1 MVYEIEIFLTGLF
14 FVLFFIIISI
24 FGFILIF
31 KIYKE
36 IIELPFLEVI
46 ALSLGCGIIFFICYS
61 YILDT
66 FLFFNFFTALFP
78 LIIFDIGGLIYYIKS
93 NLKFKKK
100 LCFQNIKLILSK
112 HRNTIFL
119 FILISIIVYFYQIQI
134 QYEIIIK
141 QESQLASDPFMWFRA
156 IMYLIDYGHLEYE
169 IIEAYSAGYVF
180 LNAAMISFYP
190 TFRFAYFFLKF
201 VPIFYMSLFIFIG
214 FIASRLIFKQ
224 KFIFFLAMFGFLT
237 LRYFNYRI
245 LMPLPSV
252 PATILFFI
260 FSIVFIDPK
269 IPYYFKGILLA
280 GPFLFHP
287 FFGVLSI
294 AIFIIYIFLQ
304 YFVFKIKL
312 KKNIKFIFKENSY
325 NLIIFFGLLIPFF
338 VNLTLKYKID
348 WLLNYWHYIFPACLS
363 NFNMIVKINTNYA
376 SIINCPLILSGTFTY
391 NNLEGYFKNI
401 MDKTFLGNPII
412 FVIIIYFLIIIK
424 KKNYQNFGN
433 FIDIIKITIIFTFI
447 FQFLYYFMVWFFPLE
462 TFGELVNLMYFFKPK
477 IFEFN
482 GAFIVFGGVFMA
494 HDIYFNFSKI
504 TLMLKKKIPRYK
516 KFLNGNPIRTS
527 KEKIFHIIKSPW
539 KIESIVIIIVLCF
552 SYNLYQNNEF
562 WYHYHYRDDNFV
574 EMILAIGDSEPPNLN
589 TKKTILLPGLEIK
602 AVLGLLYRF
611 NFKFIDFTQNYTTL
625 IDKIIYEKASYV
637 VLPINQL
644 SENKLSNFV
653 SDYEIF
659 YQNVGYVVIKVD

>member
-24 FGFILIF
+24 FGFIIIF

-46 ALSLGCGIIFFICYS
+46 ALSIGCGLIFFICYS

-78 LIIFDIGGLIYYIKS
+78 LIIFDIGGLIYYLKS
-93 NLKFKKK
+93 NLKIRNKINFE
-100 LCFQNIKLILSK
+100 NIKLILTK
-112 HRNTIFL
+112 NIYIIIIFTFIFL
-119 FILISIIVYFYQIQI
+119 IVYYFQIQI
-134 QYEIIIK
+134 QDDIIIK
-141 QESQLASDPFMWFRA
+141 YKSQLASDPFMWFRA

-180 LNAAMISFYP
+180 VNAAMISFYP

-224 KFIFFLAMFGFLT
+224 KFLIFLAMFGFLT

-280 GPFLFHP
+280 GSFLFHP

-294 AIFIIYIFLQ
+294 AIFIIYFFLQ
-304 YFVFKIKL
+304 YFVFKIKR
-312 KKNIKFIFKENSY
+312 IKSNKFLFKEYFS
-325 NLIIFFGLLIPFF
+325 NLLIFFGLLIPFF
-338 VNLTLKYKID
+338 VNLTLKYNID
-348 WLLNYWHYIFPACLS
+348 WLLNYWHYIFPAHLT
-363 NFNMIVKINTNYA
+363 NFNIIAKTKDYCV
-376 SIINCPLILSGTFTY
+376 SIINYPLLLGGNFTY
-391 NNLEGYFKNI
+391 ERFIGYFTNI

-412 FVIIIYFLIIIK
+412 FLIIIYFLIIIK

-433 FIDIIKITIIFTFI
+433 FIDIIKITIIFTFL

-462 TFGELVNLMYFFKPK
+462 TFGELVNLMYYLNPK

-482 GAFIVFGGVFMA
+482 GAFIVFGGVFMV

-504 TLMLKKKIPRYK
+504 TLMLKRKIPRYK
-516 KFLNGNPIRTS
+516 KFLNGNPKHTS
-527 KEKIFHIIKSPW
+527 KEKLLHMIKSPW
-539 KIESIVIIIVLCF
+539 KIESIVIIIALCF
-552 SYNLYQNNEF
+552 SYNLFQNNEF

-589 TKKTILLPGLEIK
+589 NKKTILLPELEIK
-602 AVLGLLYRF
+602 AVLDLLYRF
-611 NFKFIDFTQNYTTL
+611 NFQFIDFTQNYTTL